1 MKERK
6 QGTFLALSQL
16 QMTLWGS
23 FSSKERVSIAIS
35 AKVKCSFHVGLKDLI
50 NKTKQQQEKL
60 QGSKEVESVPNQAVG
75 KISKEVN
82 PTQPHVAQR

>member
-35 AKVKCSFHVGLKDLI
+35 AKVKCSFHVGCKDLT
-50 NKTKQQQEKL
+50 NETKQQQEKL
-60 QGSKEVESVPNQAVG
+60 QGSKEVESEPNQAVG